1 MRLRNFTSL
10 FLVFFLLLCHVAH
23 AQGPN
28 EAPGQVPGQAQ
39 GPAPTAAPAAPAPVP
54 TPPAAPV
61 VAPLAPTAV
70 PEAPGTLNIEAI
82 PPEERPSP
90 VEEVPPPNVL
100 TQLSLLAGLA
110 VLPYAIM
117 LLTSFMK
124 IVIVLSLLRNAL
136 GVQQSPPNQVLNG
149 IALLMTVY
157 VMFPTGLA
165 MYNSG
170 QEYMKNKMPP
180 TLFSEQGAQF
190 IVEIVDVT
198 KEPMRDFLQRN
209 AMGKH
214 ITSFY
219 QLAYRSFPEPY
230 QTSLKPTDFIILI
243 PAFITSQLKAAFEI
257 GVLVYLPFFVI
268 DLVVSN
274 ILLAMGM
281 MMLSPLTIALPL
293 KLLLLVMVDGWTL
306 IIQGLVLTFR

>member
-1 MRLRNFTSL
+1 MLRKLTFLLLSL
-10 FLVFFLLLCHVAH
+10 FLLIGHAAY
-23 AQGPN
+23 AQGPTPN
-28 EAPGQVPGQAQ
+28 PNPNQVPATPPPALQAAPNA
-39 GPAPTAAPAAPAPVP
+39 PAPPAIGPAAPG
-54 TPPAAPV
+54 
-61 VAPLAPTAV
+61 
-70 PEAPGTLNIEAI
+70 PGLPGALNIEAL
-82 PPEERPSP
+82 PPEEKPP
-90 VEEVPPPNVL
+90 APGEEVPAPNVL
-100 TQLSLLAGLA
+100 TQLSILAGLA

-124 IVIVLSLLRNAL
+124 IVVVLSLLRNAL

-149 IALLMTVY
+149 IALLMTIY

-165 MYNSG
+165 MYKASE
-170 QEYMKNKMPP
+170 EYMKNKMPP
-180 TLFSEQGAQF
+180 TLFSEQGAQY
-190 IVEIVDVT
+190 IIEVADVS
-198 KEPMRDFLQRN
+198 KEPLRDFLQRN
-209 AMGKH
+209 SIGKH

-230 QTSLKPTDFIILI
+230 QTTLKPTDFIILI